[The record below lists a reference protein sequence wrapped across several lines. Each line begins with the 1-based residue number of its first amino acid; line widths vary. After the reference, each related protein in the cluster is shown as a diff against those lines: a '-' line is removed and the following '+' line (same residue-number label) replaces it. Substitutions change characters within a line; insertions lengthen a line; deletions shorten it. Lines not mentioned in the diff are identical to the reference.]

1 MVYLL
6 MWSPLIFLQVRLV
19 SEDLAARLE
28 KEFIKD
34 MLALDLKFVRA
45 LSSRNPSPSHPFD
58 VSLALHTA
66 RISSRI
72 SQDKSLLLQYVSD
85 KSSTSISELMDILLR
100 AAGIHFCIVPDFIIH

>member
-1 MVYLL
+1 M
-6 MWSPLIFLQVRLV
+6 V
-19 SEDLAARLE
+19 SEELAARLE

-34 MLALDLKFVRA
+34 VLALDLKFVRA
-45 LSSRNPSPSHPFD
+45 LSSRIPSPNHPSGL
-58 VSLALHTA
+58 SLALHTA

-100 AAGIHFCIVPDFIIH
+100 AAGINFIIVPVFVI